1 MLTVSLGQEADLQG
15 VVPTTLAKY
24 SPEESRLRVQ
34 QVIPRASG
42 RNRLAG
48 QPFTMVANDFGSR
61 LAPPTS
67 APSIS
72 SSAIKDLQFSG
83 LTLPP

>member
-15 VVPTTLAKY
+15 VVPTTLAEY
-24 SPEESRLRVQ
+24 SSGECRLRVQ
-34 QVIPRASG
+34 QSYRKPVG
-42 RNRLAG
+42 GNRLAG